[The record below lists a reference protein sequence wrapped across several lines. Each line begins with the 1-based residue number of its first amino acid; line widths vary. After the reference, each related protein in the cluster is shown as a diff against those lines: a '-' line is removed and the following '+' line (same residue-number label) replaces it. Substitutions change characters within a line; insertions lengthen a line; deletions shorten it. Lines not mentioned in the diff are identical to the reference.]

1 MVQNKDRAA
10 QAHRDMRLVRIMKR
24 AELTQKMIEIK
35 MSMWE
40 KMGSGVF
47 KDKIL
52 ESIEYLFSQLEDLQ
66 MQLQEIGSQ
75 ERVSNPIVVSV
86 LSNVATSMGLT
97 IAKTSGEVD
106 DDYTD

>member
-1 MVQNKDRAA
+1 VGEDGQ
-10 QAHRDMRLVRIMKR
+10 
-24 AELTQKMIEIK
+24 
-35 MSMWE
+35 WC
-40 KMGSGVF
+40 F

-52 ESIEYLFSQLEDLQ
+52 ESIENPFSQSEDLQ

>member
-1 MVQNKDRAA
+1 
-10 QAHRDMRLVRIMKR
+10 
-24 AELTQKMIEIK
+24 
-35 MSMWE
+35 
-40 KMGSGVF
+40 
-47 KDKIL
+47 
-52 ESIEYLFSQLEDLQ
+52 